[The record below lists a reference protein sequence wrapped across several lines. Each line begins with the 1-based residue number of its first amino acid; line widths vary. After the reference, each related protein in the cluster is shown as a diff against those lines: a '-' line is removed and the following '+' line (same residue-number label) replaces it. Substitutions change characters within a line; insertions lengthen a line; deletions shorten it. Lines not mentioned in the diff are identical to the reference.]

1 MTTYYLKS
9 QLTEKLGT
17 DANLAEQIE
26 LTPQTAKT
34 YSGSNYYRQAASAT
48 GTGTDIAFVP
58 PSSTRFDYLS
68 VKNTGTND
76 LFIIFANKITDL
88 SLTVSGSTVTD
99 TTSAGSGSVQAGKT
113 TFTNTNDAGITKLA
127 WYKNFENAVVRVGTN
142 SYQVVSAAASGS
154 GDSIVLRSTQS
165 FSGAFTADANLWSS
179 VFIPA
184 GTTLVTKADGYITP
198 DGTGPYAFAI
208 YSNTEDGASFQALEA
223 VVTGVVQ

>member
-34 YSGSNYYRQAASAT
+34 FSGSNYYRQAASVT
-48 GTGTDIAFVP
+48 GTGSDIVFYP
-58 PSSTRFDYLS
+58 PRNTRFDYLS

-76 LFIIFANKITDL
+76 LFILFANKITDL
-88 SLTVSGSTVTD
+88 SLTVNGSTVID
-99 TTSAGSGSVQAGKT
+99 TTSAGSGSVSVGKT
-113 TFTNTNDAGITKLA
+113 TFTNTNDAGIKKLA
-127 WYKNFENAVVRVGTN
+127 WYENFENAVVRVGNN
-142 SYQVVSAAASGS
+142 SYPVISATASAS
-154 GDSIVLRSTQS
+154 GDSIVLRSIQS
-165 FSGAFTADANLWSS
+165 FSGAFTADASSWNS

-184 GTTLVTKADGYITP
+184 GATLVTKADGYLTP
-198 DGTGPYAFAI
+198 DNTGPYAFAI
-208 YSNTEDGASFQALEA
+208 YSNTEDGASFQSLEA